1 MTGRL
6 YFVRSVILLGEYQIY
21 NVMSLA
27 CLLGASLTYA
37 ESHVR
42 DLTQAARRDMKIIR
56 SIIT

>member
-6 YFVRSVILLGEYQIY
+6 YFVRSMILLGEYQIY

-37 ESHVR
+37 ESHMPG
-42 DLTQAARRDMKIIR
+42 LMQAA
-56 SIIT
+56 T